1 MPTTPTPSRTPTLV
15 EDDRLVWVERIARL
29 MDSQFRMP
37 GTRFRFGL
45 DPVLGLLPI
54 VGDLS
59 TFAISTVL
67 IVTMMRH
74 GAKGSVVVRM
84 VLNVLFDTIVG
95 AIPILGNVF
104 DFAYKANDR
113 NVRLLREHYVE
124 GKYQGSGKGL
134 IALVLIGMLLF
145 FGLLA
150 WGLFALFT
158 WLWHAVQ
165 GAW

>member
-150 WGLFALFT
+150 WGLFVLFT
-158 WLWHAVQ
+158 WLWHAIQ
-165 GAW
+165 GA

>member
-1 MPTTPTPSRTPTLV
+1 MRATSTPPNTPTLV
-15 EDDRLVWVERIARL
+15 EDDRLVWVARVARL
-29 MDSQFRMP
+29 MDSQFKLP

-59 TFAISTVL
+59 SFAISAVL

-84 VLNVLFDTIVG
+84 ILNVLIDTIIG
-95 AIPILGNVF
+95 AIPLFGNIF
-104 DFAYKANDR
+104 DFAYKANDK
-113 NVRLLREHYVE
+113 NVQLLRAHYVE

-134 IALVLIGMLLF
+134 IAVVLIGLLVL

-150 WGLFALFT
+150 WGLFVFFA

>member
-1 MPTTPTPSRTPTLV
+1 MPTTPTSPRTPTLV

-67 IVTMMRH
+67 LVTMMRH

-150 WGLFALFT
+150 WGLFVLFT
-158 WLWHAVQ
+158 WLWHAIQ
-165 GAW
+165 GA